1 MTARR
6 QTALLG
12 VAAALALV
20 AGGCGD
26 EEGSAPDDA
35 ESMNGEPVAVEIS
48 EFEYLPETVT
58 VPVGGE
64 VTWTNSDKAAHTAT
78 ADDGSFDTDTLRLDG
93 TETVVYDEAGTFAYY
108 CRFHAFMKGTVEVEG

>member
-6 QTALLG
+6 QTTLLG

-26 EEGSAPDDA
+26 EEGSAPDA
-35 ESMNGEPVAVEIS
+35 APMSGEPVAVEIS

-78 ADDGSFDTDTLRLDG
+78 ADDGSFDTDTLKLDG
-93 TETVVYDEAGTFAYY
+93 AETIVYEEAGTFAYY

>member
-6 QTALLG
+6 QTTLLS

-26 EEGSAPDDA
+26 EEGSAPDA
-35 ESMNGEPVAVEIS
+35 APPGGESIEVEIV
-48 EFEYLPETVT
+48 EFEYVPETVT

-64 VTWTNSDKAAHTAT
+64 VTWTNSDEAPHTAT
-78 ADDGSFDTDTLRLDG
+78 ADDGSFDTGKLKLDG
-93 TETVVYDEAGTFAYY
+93 TGTVVFDEPGSFEYY
-108 CRFHAFMKGTVEVEG
+108 CRFHAFMRASVEVEG